1 VQSVSVNNSFEPANM
16 SATKVQ
22 LAVAG
27 LLIGGAAIITLSQYR
42 GQAVLRRENELLR
55 QKLAQLASENESPS
69 SRRERIPGAPSPP
82 GQAAAASEPAK
93 GLSATNLIA
102 LVVNGDGVPPLT
114 AAQVNGYL
122 DENHRSAA
130 SLLAAYRTTEDRA
143 LLREAMEKY
152 PGDPLVAYQAVLND
166 EEASPAERRQWLDA
180 FKKAAP
186 DNPMADYLSA
196 REYFKSG
203 QTDQAVQELAAASS
217 LPGFSDYTAER
228 IQGDEEAY
236 RAAGYSEAEA
246 KMAALWAEVWR
257 APSPQLVQVRG
268 LAQDLVTL
276 AASYG
281 DAGDANSAQAALQM
295 ALGLGQ
301 QLDAPSDGPNGLSCR
316 LTSIVIERTAFSAMD
331 PSSAYGDGTVQ
342 QQLDLLAQGRAYLR
356 DLLRQSGP
364 LYPQMTDD
372 DWLTFTERQANLGEQ
387 DAIGWMVNKYG
398 RVAGP

>member
-1 VQSVSVNNSFEPANM
+1 M

-27 LLIGGAAIITLSQYR
+27 LLIGGVAIITLSQYR

-69 SRRERIPGAPSPP
+69 SRPERIPGAPSPP

-114 AAQVNGYL
+114 AAQVNGFL

-301 QLDAPSDGPNGLSCR
+301 QLDAQSDGPNGLSCR

-342 QQLDLLAQGRAYLR
+342 QQLDLLAQGRANLR

-387 DAIGWMVNKYG
+387 NAIGWMVNKYG